1 MINIGIVGCG
11 NWSKIITREIQRNKK
26 FNLTSIVCKNKKNLP
41 KRLKVFNSI
50 KSMVESNLNDCI
62 YVAALPET
70 NFEVVKMIDKKKI
83 HLILEKPIS
92 NSTIEFKKLIKIAE
106 KNKLILYPNL
116 SNYFADTFSI
126 LRNKILNSFEEI
138 KEIIIYEGSN
148 GPFRKKIHPIWDW
161 GFHSI
166 SLLYLIFADNEFTD
180 ISSKEIKSC
189 NKDGNGL
196 VTKFTFFIDKKIKV
210 KVVNGNL
217 FKKKIRKI
225 KIIFNNK
232 TYLENDMVLHKI
244 NIKNFDK
251 SKKIKTPVTNLLEKF
266 ENDITSN
273 EYKRSV
279 KLIKASSKTINF
291 LEKFY

>member
-1 MINIGIVGCG
+1 MVNIGIVGCG
-11 NWSKIITREIQRNKK
+11 NWSKIIALEIQKNEK
-26 FNLTSIVCKNKKNLP
+26 FNLTSIVCRNKKNIP
-41 KRLKVFNSI
+41 KKLKVFSSI

-70 NFEVVKMIDKKKI
+70 NLEVVKMVNNKKI

-116 SNYFADTFSI
+116 SNYFADTFSV
-126 LRNKILNSFEEI
+126 LRNKILKNFEEI
-138 KEIIIYEGSN
+138 KEIIIYEGSQ
-148 GPFRKKIHPIWDW
+148 GPFREKIHPIWDW
-161 GFHSI
+161 SFHSI
-166 SLLYLIFADNEFTD
+166 SLLYLIFSDREFTN
-180 ISSKEIKSC
+180 ITSKEIKSSK
-189 NKDGNGL
+189 KDGNGL

-232 TYLENDMVLHKI
+232 AYLENDMILHKM
-244 NIKNFDK
+244 NNKNFNK

-266 ENDITSN
+266 ENDIASN

-279 KLIKASSKTINF
+279 KLIKASSKTISF